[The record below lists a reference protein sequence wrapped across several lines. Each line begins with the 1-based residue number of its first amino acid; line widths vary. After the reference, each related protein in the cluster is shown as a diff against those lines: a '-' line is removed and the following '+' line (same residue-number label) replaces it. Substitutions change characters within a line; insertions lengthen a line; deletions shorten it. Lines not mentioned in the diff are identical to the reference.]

1 MFIYHQ
7 KSNVDFRGQLL
18 SICKSEFDY
27 FDLFRF
33 LWFLA
38 FHWHVNC
45 KIWISFDRSIW
56 RFPLRC
62 SFRGFFDIWFSIIH
76 SKSNSY
82 RKITNYISINSN
94 FSVVFEYIIFVILWH
109 CLILWFYRA
118 PTVGQSQRFDF
129 DIWLFSVKSE
139 ISILKTSYLSYL
151 YHFHILNLIFFYLKL
166 LLNLSLTKSTIRL
179 KSTLL
184 SVDRPDTYTLLDF
197 ISCLCE
203 FGFMNF
209 FLPTFLCF
217 NDARKRSVKGVSK
230 SYNMR
235 EDQWSD
241 IIMKRY

>member
-18 SICKSEFDY
+18 SICKSECDNFG
-27 FDLFRF
+27 LFRF

-62 SFRGFFDIWFSIIH
+62 SFRGFFYIWFSIIH

-82 RKITNYISINSN
+82 QKIMNYISINSI
-94 FSVVFEYIIFVILWH
+94 FSLVSKYLIFVIFWL
-109 CLILWFYRA
+109 CLILWFCRT
-118 PTVGQSQRFDF
+118 PTVGQSQCFDF
-129 DIWLFSVKSE
+129 DFWLCSVKSE
-139 ISILKTSYLSYL
+139 ISNLKTSYLSYL

-166 LLNLSLTKSTIRL
+166 LLSLSLTKSTLRL

-184 SVDRPDTYTLLDF
+184 SVDRPDTYPILDYYILSLWVQF
-197 ISCLCE
+197 YKFYLTIV
-203 FGFMNF
+203 FVF
-209 FLPTFLCF
+209 
-217 NDARKRSVKGVSK
+217 
-230 SYNMR
+230 
-235 EDQWSD
+235 
-241 IIMKRY
+241 